1 MQLRQ
6 AGTIVPETNVE
17 RCRRLGGVRG
27 DAGAVA

>member
-6 AGTIVPETNVE
+6 AATIVPETNAQHS
-17 RCRRLGGVRG
+17 RRLGGVRG